1 MMTTPQKTPQQLDL
15 IAARERL
22 GASALEITAWAMILV
37 IGSATLF
44 FLIVGPSE
52 EHQKAITIYWLR
64 MMVGG
69 IMTVVALGV
78 LWLLRRQHVKAAAVM
93 LIAVL
98 YLLLIGIALRLGL
111 GVHSMSLPLLS
122 LLILLTGFIIS
133 PRAGLGFTAL
143 AIATDLGLWLAQE
156 AGWQVGLTPAN
167 LPPPLFV
174 AIVYVVLFS
183 LVGWLTARYSQL
195 FTQGIIEGVVA
206 RQALATSE
214 LQLRTIV
221 DNEPE
226 CVKLVAPDGIVLQMN
241 RAGLAMVEA
250 DRPEQ
255 VTGQSVFSL
264 IAPEYRDV
272 FRAMHQSVIAGSA
285 AALEFEVIGLRGGR
299 RRLESHAV
307 AMRDNDGQITAHL
320 AVARDVTERYAHDQ
334 ERVRQQESLKQAQEA
349 LEFSNQKLRER
360 TAQAEAAN
368 LAKSQFLATMSHEIR
383 TPLNGVLG
391 MAQLLLMPDLDKHE
405 QQEFA
410 RTILNSGNTLL
421 ALLNDILDL
430 SKIEAGKV
438 ELAVAAFAPEQLVGE
453 IAALMVE
460 NAASK
465 GIALGAYWKGAPE
478 AHYRGDPIRIRQML
492 SNLVSN
498 AIKFSDHGQVLV
510 EVREVSVDPATRV
523 ARLRFTVTDT
533 GIGIAADKVDCLFQ
547 AFSQIDSS
555 DTRRFGGTGLGL
567 SIVRSLAERMGGEVG
582 VSSEPG
588 KGSRFWFE
596 IPLEVVA
603 AEADLRGEVRSSPA
617 PNQATRSGAAN
628 SAAAARVLLVEDNAL
643 NRLVVLRLLEKFGY
657 AVDIAEN
664 GQEALD
670 RFTGADARPDIVL
683 MDLQMPVM
691 DGLEAS
697 RQIRRFE
704 AETTGDRV
712 PIIALTANAFDKDR
726 ENCTA
731 AGMDDFMAKPVD
743 ANQLLLLLERWSQGR
758 KVPAVE
764 SSQAVPDQ
772 LAAGGE

>member
-1 MMTTPQKTPQQLDL
+1 
-15 IAARERL
+15 
-22 GASALEITAWAMILV
+22 MI
-37 IGSATLF
+37 
-44 FLIVGPSE
+44 
-52 EHQKAITIYWLR
+52 
-64 MMVGG
+64 
-69 IMTVVALGV
+69 
-78 LWLLRRQHVKAAAVM
+78 
-93 LIAVL
+93 
-98 YLLLIGIALRLGL
+98 
-111 GVHSMSLPLLS
+111 
-122 LLILLTGFIIS
+122 
-133 PRAGLGFTAL
+133 
-143 AIATDLGLWLAQE
+143 
-156 AGWQVGLTPAN
+156 
-167 LPPPLFV
+167 
-174 AIVYVVLFS
+174 
-183 LVGWLTARYSQL
+183 
-195 FTQGIIEGVVA
+195 
-206 RQALATSE
+206 
-214 LQLRTIV
+214 
-221 DNEPE
+221 
-226 CVKLVAPDGIVLQMN
+226 
-241 RAGLAMVEA
+241 EA
-250 DRPEQ
+250 DRPEL
-255 VTGQSVFSL
+255 VTGKSVFPI
-264 IAPEYRDV
+264 IAPEHRDA
-272 FRAMHQSVIAGSA
+272 FCAMHQSVISGSTA
-285 AALEFEVIGLRGGR
+285 TLEFDVVGLRGGR
-299 RRLESHAV
+299 RRLETHAV
-307 AMRDNDGQITAHL
+307 PMRDADGQISAHL
-320 AVARDVTERYAHDQ
+320 AVTRDVTERHANDVARLQQ
-334 ERVRQQESLKQAQEA
+334 ERSLKQTQEA
-349 LEFSNQKLRER
+349 LEASNQKLLER

-391 MAQLLLMPDLDKHE
+391 MAQLLLMPDLDKTE

-438 ELAVAAFAPEQLVGE
+438 ELAMATFAPEQLVGE

-498 AIKFSDHGQVLV
+498 AIKFSDHGQVLI
-510 EVREVSVDPATRV
+510 EAREVSVDAGTQV

-533 GIGIAADKVDCLFQ
+533 GIGIAADKLDRLFL

-596 IPLEVVA
+596 ISVEAVA
-603 AEADLRGEVRSSPA
+603 AEADMRGEVRGQLVPGASSGD
-617 PNQATRSGAAN
+617 SG
-628 SAAAARVLLVEDNAL
+628 SVAAARVLLVEDNAL

-657 AVDIAEN
+657 AVDMAEN
-664 GQEALD
+664 GQKALD
-670 RFTGADARPDIVL
+670 IFVGQGVRPDIVL

-691 DGLEAS
+691 DGLEAT

-704 AETTGDRV
+704 AEAAGDRV

-743 ANQLLLLLERWSQGR
+743 ANQLLMMLERWSHGR
-758 KVPAVE
+758 KQPAVV
-764 SSQAVPDQ
+764 S
-772 LAAGGE
+772 G

>member
-1 MMTTPQKTPQQLDL
+1 MAT
-15 IAARERL
+15 RERL
-22 GASALEITAWAMILV
+22 GASVLEITAWATIVV
-37 IGSATLF
+37 IGGATLF
-44 FLIVGPSE
+44 FLMVGPFE
-52 EHQKAITIYWLR
+52 EHKKAIAIYWLR
-64 MMVGG
+64 VMVGLV
-69 IMTVVALGV
+69 MTVVAVGV
-78 LWLLRRQHVKAAAVM
+78 LWLLRRRHIKAAAVM
-93 LIAVL
+93 FIAVF
-98 YLLLIGIALRLGL
+98 YLLLIGVALRLGL
-111 GVHSMSLPLLS
+111 GVHSMSLPILS

-133 PRAGLGFTAL
+133 PQAGLGLTAL
-143 AIATDLGLWLAQE
+143 AIVTDLALWLAQE
-156 AGWQVGLTPAN
+156 AGWQVGVTPAN
-167 LPPPLFV
+167 MPPPLFV

-195 FTQGIIEGVVA
+195 FTQAIIDGAET
-206 RQALATSE
+206 RQALAANE
-214 LQLRTIV
+214 QQLRMIL

-226 CVKLVAPDGIVLQMN
+226 CVKLVAPDGTLLQMN
-241 RAGLAMVEA
+241 RAGLAMIEA
-250 DRPEQ
+250 DRPEL
-255 VTGQSVFSL
+255 VTGQPVFSI
-264 IAPEYRDV
+264 IAPEHREA
-272 FRAMHQSVIAGSA
+272 FRTMHQSVIAGSRA
-285 AALEFEVIGLRGGR
+285 TLEFDVVGLRGGR
-299 RRLESHAV
+299 RRLETHAV
-307 AMRDNDGQITAHL
+307 PMRDADGQITAHL
-320 AVARDVTERYAHDQ
+320 AVTRDVTERHAHDVERARQ
-334 ERVRQQESLKQAQEA
+334 ELFLQQTQEA
-349 LEFSNQKLRER
+349 LEASNQKLLER

-391 MAQLLLMPDLDKHE
+391 MAQLLLMPDLDKTE

-438 ELAVAAFAPEQLVGE
+438 ELAMATFAPEQLVAE

-460 NAASK
+460 NAAGKS
-465 GIALGAYWKGAPE
+465 IALGAYWKGAQD

-510 EVREVSVDPATRV
+510 EVREVSVDSGAQV

-533 GIGIAADKVDCLFQ
+533 GIGIAADKLDRLFL

-596 IPLEVVA
+596 IPLAVVA
-603 AEADLRGEVRSSPA
+603 AEADMRGEMRSQLVP
-617 PNQATRSGAAN
+617 GAS
-628 SAAAARVLLVEDNAL
+628 SADSSSVAAARVLLVEDNAL
-643 NRLVVLRLLEKFGY
+643 NRLVVLRLLEKFGFV
-657 AVDIAEN
+657 VDMAEN
-664 GQEALD
+664 GQKALD
-670 RFTGADARPDIVL
+670 IFTGEGVRPDVVL

-691 DGLEAS
+691 DGLEAT

-704 AETTGDRV
+704 AETAGGRV

-731 AGMDDFMAKPVD
+731 AGMDDFMPKPVD
-743 ANQLLLLLERWSQGR
+743 ANQLLLMLERWSRDR
-758 KVPAVE
+758 KQAGAE
-764 SSQAVPDQ
+764 S
-772 LAAGGE
+772 G